1 SSLVVALTVWYYDVN
16 VKPPVSAAYGLY
28 VGGVA
33 AAAAVLCSLWAL
45 VSSLRGGRSH

>member
-1 SSLVVALTVWYYDVN
+1 MVRYYSVN

-33 AAAAVLCSLWAL
+33 AGAAVLCSAWAL
-45 VSSLRGGRSH
+45 AAALRR